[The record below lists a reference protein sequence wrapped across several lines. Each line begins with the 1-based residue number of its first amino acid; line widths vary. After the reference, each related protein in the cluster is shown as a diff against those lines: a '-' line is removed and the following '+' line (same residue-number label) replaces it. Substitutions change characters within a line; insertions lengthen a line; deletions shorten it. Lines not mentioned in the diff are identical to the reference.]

1 MKIINLLLL
10 AITLAFSSVALA
22 KKPLYMF
29 VSHASVGA
37 ASGVFWQAVKK
48 GMEDACELYEADC
61 QMVYLQSQ
69 DGNIGEEVA
78 NFELAIAA
86 GADGIAT
93 TIYDTTSFDGPIDE
107 ALAEG
112 INVISYNI
120 DDENSPNN
128 RQAYIG
134 QSLRV
139 AGYDLMV
146 DLNKRFLP
154 QEGPL
159 HILVGVNAPGQVWS
173 EMRTSGEVDWI
184 EEFAAANPGRSI
196 TFDKLDVGYAED
208 VMNRASAYILANPQT
223 NVYVSSGL
231 WGPELATALEENSYK
246 PGEIIIGGFDVVPS
260 VVECLKSGWC
270 HATVD
275 QQPYL
280 QGYLPIVQFFL
291 KDKYGLGHWSV
302 NTGALMLHKEDMAA
316 LEEFSKA
323 GVR

>member
-1 MKIINLLLL
+1 MKLINTLII
-10 AITLAFSSVALA
+10 AITLTFSSVTFS
-22 KKPLYMF
+22 KPLYMF
-29 VSHASVGA
+29 ISHASVGA

-48 GMEDACELYEADC
+48 GMEDACELYDADC
-61 QMVYLQSQ
+61 QMVYLQSA

-78 NFELAIAA
+78 NFESAIAA
-86 GADGIAT
+86 GANGIAT
-93 TIYDTTSFDGPIDE
+93 TIYDTTSFDGIIDE
-107 ALAEG
+107 ALGEG

-154 QEGPL
+154 QEGPM
-159 HILVGVNAPGQVWS
+159 HILIGVNAPGQVWS
-173 EMRTSGEVDWI
+173 EMRTSGEEDWVK
-184 EEFAAANPGRSI
+184 EFAAANPDRSI
-196 TFDKLDVGYAED
+196 TYEKLDVGYAED

-231 WGPELATALEENSYK
+231 WGPELATALEENSYN
-246 PGEIIIGGFDVVPS
+246 PGDIIIGGFDVVPS
-260 VVECLKSGWC
+260 VVECIKAGWC

-280 QGYLPIVQFFL
+280 QGYLPVVQFFL

-316 LEEFSKA
+316 LEEFSKL